1 MPETTTPKRRPNI
14 FIASSTEALPV
25 GRAVKSHFDSEADVD
40 IWSENIFKANRNY
53 LDTLLNRASFYD
65 FVIAVFTADDEALI
79 REKQVKVTRD
89 NVVFEFGLF
98 LGRLGPNRTFLI
110 LEEDVELF
118 SDWSGIEVA
127 KFRKRDNLVAAVGN
141 ACNRIREEMAVSE
154 KLEQFSL
161 LPSTSLAIG
170 YYHNFLRRVF
180 EAFETSDKIRII
192 AKDANGKKIS
202 ETECDIANRYPTI
215 EVQLP
220 QNLADL
226 DQDTFRRRT
235 AGLKQIVVETKIRPF
250 PFYIEGDFVGGKDFK
265 LFDIPTTMFASHL
278 AIKRIFSAEFLAR
291 ENNFQFIESRE
302 IANFEKTLRI
312 LVPDKIEKQYF
323 KFSVLK

>member
-98 LGRLGPNRTFLI
+98 LGRMGPNRTFLI

-170 YYHNFLRRVF
+170 YCHDFLRRLF

-192 AKDANGKKIS
+192 AKDANGKSQQAVSFFQRIPNKALHAS
-202 ETECDIANRYPTI
+202 ERFPAIERPGSKHDGACRRFCGVSEDKDYRSFRPGPILPIQFFEVCGNAHAVPGTANP
-215 EVQLP
+215 LP
-220 QNLADL
+220 
-226 DQDTFRRRT
+226 
-235 AGLKQIVVETKIRPF
+235 P
-250 PFYIEGDFVGGKDFK
+250 
-265 LFDIPTTMFASHL
+265 
-278 AIKRIFSAEFLAR
+278 
-291 ENNFQFIESRE
+291 
-302 IANFEKTLRI
+302 
-312 LVPDKIEKQYF
+312 
-323 KFSVLK
+323 